1 MATLTAFPETAGATA
16 HGDAV
21 APSLESRTAT
31 IHDGIRSIE
40 NRNWWTLFNTI
51 SILLLLTATIVCLT
65 LPSVVQSSEP
75 LADVN
80 LDVAVRGLVGVVL
93 IFNVYSIWQQTRLKK
108 LCDGMKASLQA
119 INGK

>member
-1 MATLTAFPETAGATA
+1 MATVTAFPETAEATG

-21 APSLESRTAT
+21 APSIESRTLA

-75 LADVN
+75 LTDAN
-80 LDVAVRGLVGVVL
+80 LDLAVRGLVGIVL
-93 IFNVYSIWQQTRLKK
+93 LFNVYSIWQQIRLKK
-108 LCDGMKASLQA
+108 LCDGMKSSLHE
-119 INGK
+119 ITGK